1 MNAIKAPSGSAIFAA
16 LEAAKVEFVVTVSD
30 IVTSEHVL
38 RPLSDHPRL
47 RQVKV
52 CKEDEGI
59 SICAALSH
67 CERRALLLI
76 QHTGLLDSL
85 NALRAIAVEYHL
97 PICLMVGLQGKE
109 AGVPPQQSERY
120 GVRIVEPILDA
131 MEVRHLL
138 IEEAAQVA
146 DIAPAI
152 EAAYSAMAP
161 VVMLVGW
168 SPGP

>member
-16 LEAAKVEFVVTVSD
+16 LEAAKVEFVVTVPD